1 MGENPELYALSQYI
15 LGANAASTQGYV
27 DVNEYDFQIYVSD
40 RHSNLSP
47 TDLQIA

>member
-1 MGENPELYALSQYI
+1 MGEDPGQYAQSQYT
-15 LGANAASTQGYV
+15 LGANAALTQGHV
-27 DVNEYDFQIYVSD
+27 VNEYDFQIYVSD